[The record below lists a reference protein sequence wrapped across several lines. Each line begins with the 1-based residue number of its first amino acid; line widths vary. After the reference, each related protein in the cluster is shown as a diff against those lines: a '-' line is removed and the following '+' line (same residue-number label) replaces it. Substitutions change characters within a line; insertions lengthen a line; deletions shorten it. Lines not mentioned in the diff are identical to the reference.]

1 MTHAPV
7 TRPIMIAFLEGLDGA
22 FARPGRLYLIGET
35 TQLWEGWRT
44 WTPHLEF
51 SSQVAAVDESAF
63 RRIIEGLATEH
74 GVQVYVEPPASL
86 IPLPT
91 GFEDRARPIRVLTSA
106 SNGIEPR
113 PAFRHLTAFHFD
125 PYSVAF
131 CAIARGDEP
140 DYHLV
145 LSYLE
150 HGWIR
155 MHELDAMLCD
165 LLPRLTAETIQQD
178 PAEFRRKYKGL
189 TQMWRALRPGTTHR
203 PAMV

>member
-1 MTHAPV
+1 MTYAHV
-7 TRPIMIAFLEGLDGA
+7 TRPILIAFLKGLDGA

-44 WTPHLEF
+44 WTPQLEVC
-51 SSQVAAVDESAF
+51 SQIAALDQAAFRGIVKELATAHAVRVFDESP
-63 RRIIEGLATEH
+63 T
-74 GVQVYVEPPASL
+74 SL
-86 IPLPT
+86 IPLPQ
-91 GFEDRARPIRVLTSA
+91 GFEDRARLIRVPTSA
-106 SNGIEPR
+106 NGTEPG
-113 PAFRHLTAFHFD
+113 PTFRHLTAFHFD
-125 PYSVAF
+125 PYSAAF

-155 MHELDAMLCD
+155 MHELEAMLHE
-165 LLPRLTAETIQQD
+165 LLPRFTAETIQQD